1 MLHADEV
8 YTPGRK
14 LKVVPFLHGTVY
26 PNVSS
31 EDEILNLSHFSMLHH
46 MGHST
51 ALCPRDPFIQ
61 PIRDSAV
68 PPSFE

>member
-14 LKVVPFLHGTVY
+14 LKVVLFLHGTVY
-26 PNVSS
+26 SNVSS
-31 EDEILNLSHFSMLHH
+31 EDEILNLSHFSMPHH

-51 ALCPRDPFIQ
+51 ALMPTGSIHSTNERFCHPTLI
-61 PIRDSAV
+61 
-68 PPSFE
+68 